1 MIVSIKNYVHLISY
15 LKVRDLARSWGFA
28 LQETLL
34 DAVFGS
40 SEIKEVA
47 YNVEVNFSASIQFAV
62 TVKRVDPR
70 NRFYGYVT
78 NMHKYSRTW

>member
-34 DAVFGS
+34 DAVFGRVTGS
-40 SEIKEVA
+40 SEIKELA
-47 YNVEVNFSASIQFAV
+47 YNVEVIRLTFKLACLVFNLLSRSSVSIRAIASMA
-62 TVKRVDPR
+62 
-70 NRFYGYVT
+70 
-78 NMHKYSRTW
+78 M